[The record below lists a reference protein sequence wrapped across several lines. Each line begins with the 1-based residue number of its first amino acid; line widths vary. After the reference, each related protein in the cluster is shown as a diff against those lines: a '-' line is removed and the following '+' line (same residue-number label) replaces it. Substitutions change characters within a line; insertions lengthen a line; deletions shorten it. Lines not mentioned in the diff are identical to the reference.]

1 MRASRKSVKNKGMNR
16 VILYSGLPVRY
27 GTMVQ
32 HLQEV
37 AQKIAKAEGR
47 EDWMALRDAG
57 LMGHSQTERM
67 HPTELP
73 DDVEPLTYEEFKEVM
88 EIPAGSRVPE
98 HILRKW
104 ETIYPRGT
112 RVELPVS
119 SRNKPSKQKKT
130 KRATAQA
137 GVRGVRQTKVR

>member
-1 MRASRKSVKNKGMNR
+1 MRAKGKSVKNRGMNR
-16 VILYSGLPVRY
+16 VILYGGLPVRY

-57 LMGHSQTERM
+57 LMGYSQAERM
-67 HPTELP
+67 RPTELP
-73 DDVEPLTYEEFKEVM
+73 DDVEPLTYEEFKEAI
-88 EIPAGSRVPE
+88 EISAGSRVPE

-104 ETIYPRGT
+104 ETIYPDSERG
-112 RVELPVS
+112 
-119 SRNKPSKQKKT
+119 SRFCTPKRPSKRKKT

-137 GVRGVRQTKVR
+137 GVRGVR

>member
-1 MRASRKSVKNKGMNR
+1 MGASRKSVKNRGLNR
-16 VILYSGLPVRY
+16 VILYGGLPVRY

-57 LMGHSQTERM
+57 LMGYSQTERM

-73 DDVEPLTYEEFKEVM
+73 DDVEPLTYEEFKEAI

-104 ETIYPRGT
+104 ETIYPEGT
-112 RVELPVS
+112 RVELPVP
-119 SRNKPSKQKKT
+119 SRSKPSKRKKT
-130 KRATAQA
+130 KRATARA
-137 GVRGVRQTKVR
+137 GVRGVR

>member
-1 MRASRKSVKNKGMNR
+1 MGIKGKSVKNKAMNR
-16 VILYSGLPVRY
+16 VILYGGVPVRF

-57 LMGHSQTERM
+57 LMGYSQAERM
-67 HPTELP
+67 HPADLP
-73 DDVEPLTYEEFKEVM
+73 DDVEPLTYEEFKEVI
-88 EIPAGSRVPE
+88 ELPAGTRVPE

-104 ETIYPRGT
+104 ETIYPESVRAKLSVAKGK
-112 RVELPVS
+112 RS
-119 SRNKPSKQKKT
+119 GKRKKT
-130 KRATAQA
+130 KPTTVALQGLR
-137 GVRGVRQTKVR
+137 R